1 MNLLYKRIR
10 PASKGDLRPAV
21 FLDRD
26 GVLIEDTGYISHPD
40 QVRHIPGSVEAI
52 VRLNREGIPVVLIT
66 NQSGVGRGFYSWQD
80 FEAVQ
85 ATIEA
90 RLAAEG
96 GWLDGVWACGHH
108 PEGDGGTVAVDHPW
122 RKPNPGMIHDAAA
135 ELGLDI
141 ARSWLAGDRMSDME
155 AGLSAGVRQVIH
167 IVHQPTEAPE
177 GATTP
182 PANGDN
188 TLRCVN
194 LAKAVE
200 HILTAPS
207 A

>member
-1 MNLLYKRIR
+1 MNLIYRRIR
-10 PASKGDLRPAV
+10 PASKGFSRPAV

-40 QVRHIPGSVEAI
+40 QIRHIPGSVEAI
-52 VRLNREGIPVVLIT
+52 VRLNRAGIPVALIT
-66 NQSGVGRGFYSWQD
+66 NQSGVGRGLYSWQD

-90 RLAAEG
+90 RLSAEG

-108 PEGDGGTVAVDHPW
+108 PEGDGGTMVEDHPW

-141 ARSWLAGDRMSDME
+141 ERSWLAGDRMSDME
-155 AGLSAGVRQVIH
+155 AGLSAGVRQVIQ
-167 IVHQPTEAPE
+167 IAHQPTEAPE
-177 GATTP
+177 GATAPT
-182 PANGDN
+182 ANSDN
-188 TLRCVN
+188 ILRCVN
-194 LAKAVE
+194 LASAVE
-200 HILTAPS
+200 YILTASS